1 MPSRTARL
9 NPGPLGVT
17 EVRSTR
23 VPKAT
28 SCTFNGR
35 PMDIETALQIRG
47 RKSDADFRCSECGE
61 RVRAHKKGT
70 TGQEAHFEHL
80 AANSRCSRS
89 GPR

>member
-1 MPSRTARL
+1 
-9 NPGPLGVT
+9 
-17 EVRSTR
+17 
-23 VPKAT
+23 
-28 SCTFNGR
+28 
-35 PMDIETALQIRG
+35 MDIETALQIRG